1 MLYSFIKRCQAIS
14 IKFYHFLSKKRPRQV
29 YLGLI
34 GFNQLK
40 MLSEQRGCH
49 GQGKY
54 IE

>member
-1 MLYSFIKRCQAIS
+1 MSSDFNQILSFFI
-14 IKFYHFLSKKRPRQV
+14 KKRPRQV

-49 GQGKY
+49 GQGKC